1 MAALP
6 LTSTADDR
14 KLRIVHV
21 LRAPIGGLFRHVLDL
36 AREQIARGH
45 SVGLV
50 TDSTTGGARAVE
62 LLADLEPKLELGLLR
77 LPMRRNPHIFDVVN
91 VAQIAAHASRL
102 GADIVHG
109 HGSKGGLYARL
120 PGLARFLVPWQ
131 TSPVRAYTPHGGSFN
146 YRSTPL
152 VEKLYMAVEYLLAQA
167 TDIFLFESAY
177 IARCFTDRVGEP
189 RAVSRVVANGIGPAE
204 FIPVVP
210 DVDAADFLYVG
221 ELRAAKGIDTLI
233 DALALL
239 GQRLGRVPR
248 LVLVGSGPDECKLMA
263 QAADRKVDHAVSFAG
278 VLPAAKAFRLG
289 RILVVPSRAESLP
302 YIVLEAAAAQ
312 VPMVSTNVGGIGEI
326 FGPYKNRLIDCDR
339 PDCLAD
345 ELVAMLAQDDSVRK
359 RDAENLAQFVATKF
373 KITDMADNV
382 LLGYRDA
389 MGRKA
394 PPRRAPAPS
403 LARSG

>member
-1 MAALP
+1 MAAMP

-21 LRAPIGGLFRHVLDL
+21 LRAPIGGLFRHVIDL

-50 TDSTTGGARAVE
+50 TDSTTGGTRAAEV
-62 LLADLEPKLELGLLR
+62 LAELEPQLALGLLR
-77 LPMRRNPHIFDVVN
+77 LSMQRHPHLFDVVN
-91 VAQIAAHASRL
+91 AARIAAHV
-102 GADIVHG
+102 GALNVDVVHG

-120 PGLARFLVPWQ
+120 PGLARLAAPWR

-146 YRSTPL
+146 YRATPL

-177 IARCFTDRVGEP
+177 IARCFADRVGEP
-189 RAVSRVVANGIGPAE
+189 RAVSRVVANGVGPAE

-239 GQRLGRVPR
+239 AQRLGRTPR
-248 LVLVGSGPDECKLMA
+248 LVLVGSGPDECKLMG
-263 QAADRKVDHAVSFAG
+263 QAVARKIDGAVSFAG

-312 VPMVSTNVGGIGEI
+312 VPMIATNVGGIGEI
-326 FGPYKNRLIDCDR
+326 FGPYRNRLIDCDR

-345 ELVAMLAQDDSVRK
+345 ALVATLAQEESEHK
-359 RDAENLAQFVATKF
+359 RDAEVLAEFVATKF
-373 KITDMADNV
+373 KVTDMADAV
-382 LLGYRDA
+382 LLGYREA
-389 MGRKA
+389 MARKA
-394 PPRRAPAPS
+394 RPRRAPAQS
-403 LARSG
+403 LARFG